1 MTSRTSVSN
10 ISAAASSRQVNQEM
24 VRRFSLWLK
33 AQNYERNTIEKY
45 CCICK
50 GFCTFIG
57 DKAMTEVVPL
67 DISDYIT
74 TNLPPKQSDN
84 LVNGRLAA
92 LRSFFDFLYMGGA
105 VDAVPPRFIRPRRIP
120 KKLPMS
126 LTKSQAQRLL
136 SRTRKLR
143 DRAFLELL
151 YATGCRL
158 IEILPLR
165 LENIDFRKRT
175 IRVRGKRKERLVYFG
190 APAAQA
196 LRRYTGHRKH
206 GYVFR
211 VEYRRQLGHI
221 HPTTKTWVGHYATYE
236 NGQRVT
242 HCKYLGV
249 LDKTTIETAKIRFG
263 RFLKNVDLARPVPDR
278 HICKHTAWKILTAA
292 GRRIG
297 IYPLPARMLR
307 HSCATHLW
315 ENGADIRTIQEILGH
330 SCLSSTQIYI
340 RLHNGDVARKFR
352 KLHPR
357 GANRAKES

>member
-1 MTSRTSVSN
+1 MHINNMQVDTLKSGFLVTNSEHCFSHSHHGLQALFRFITETSRMTSRASFSKT
-10 ISAAASSRQVNQEM
+10 SAATSSLWVNQEM
-24 VRRFSLWLK
+24 VRRFRLWLK
-33 AQNYERNTIEKY
+33 AQNYERSTVEKY

-50 GFCTFIG
+50 GFCAFIR
-57 DKAMTEVVPL
+57 DKEMTEVVPL

-74 TNLPPKQSDN
+74 SNLPLKQSDN

-105 VDAVPPRFIRPRRIP
+105 VDAAPPRFIRPRSIP
-120 KKLPMS
+120 KKLPIV

-175 IRVRGKRKERLVYFG
+175 IRVKGKRKERIVYFG
-190 APAAQA
+190 PPAAQA
-196 LRRYTGHRKH
+196 LRRYAGHRKH

-221 HPTTKTWVGHYATYE
+221 HPTTKTWVGHY
-236 NGQRVT
+236 
-242 HCKYLGV
+242 L
-249 LDKTTIETAKIRFG
+249 
-263 RFLKNVDLARPVPDR
+263 
-278 HICKHTAWKILTAA
+278 
-292 GRRIG
+292 
-297 IYPLPARMLR
+297 
-307 HSCATHLW
+307 
-315 ENGADIRTIQEILGH
+315 
-330 SCLSSTQIYI
+330 
-340 RLHNGDVARKFR
+340 
-352 KLHPR
+352 
-357 GANRAKES
+357 